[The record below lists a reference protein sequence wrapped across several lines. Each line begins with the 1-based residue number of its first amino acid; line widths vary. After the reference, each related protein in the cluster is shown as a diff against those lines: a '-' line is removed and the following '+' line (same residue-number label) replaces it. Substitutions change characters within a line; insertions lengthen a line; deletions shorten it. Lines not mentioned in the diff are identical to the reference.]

1 MFINTRTIEAMEKS
15 LCGLMQA
22 TTDKLYLVLEDLD
35 AQCWKGIYFDSE
47 KFANESK
54 KYIERQAEKMPDE
67 IMFYHLSRRLNAVE
81 EAEEGKNLKE
91 LLLTDN
97 AFSKLLQSHGLTFS
111 YDGKIIA
118 FREGQKIQLPSKS
131 GNAEIEYLRRRLG
144 YDKQYQDY
152 CFNGFALR
160 DSLLKN
166 GYIPI
171 LRGVPEF
178 ISGLSNYIGDKE
190 LVRDYMQNSEFCCF
204 TYVLPIEQVIFDKHE
219 NLNDIA
225 KVHYLITKC
234 FERLIKRRKRPYFIN
249 DYGNPMLRLHD
260 NACMEERWFVE
271 KEVLYKN

>member
-1 MFINTRTIEAMEKS
+1 MFIDTRTIEAMEKS
-15 LCGLMQA
+15 LCSLMQ
-22 TTDKLYLVLEDLD
+22 TTIDKLYLVLEDID
-35 AQCWKGIYFDSE
+35 DQCWKDIYFESGI
-47 KFANESK
+47 FANESK
-54 KYIERQAEKMPDE
+54 KYIVQQAKKMPDE
-67 IMFYHLSRRLNAVE
+67 IMFYHLSRRLNVVK

-97 AFSKLLQSHGLTFS
+97 AFSGMLRLHGITFS

-144 YDKQYQDY
+144 YNKQYQDY

-160 DSLLKN
+160 DSILKN
-166 GYIPI
+166 EYIPI
-171 LRGVPEF
+171 LRGAPEF
-178 ISGLSNYIGDKE
+178 ISRLAEYIGDKE
-190 LVRDYMQNSEFCCF
+190 LVKDYMQNSEFYCF

-219 NLNDIA
+219 NLNGIA
-225 KVHYLITKC
+225 KVYYLITKC
-234 FERLIKRRKRPYFIN
+234 FERLIERRKRPYFIN

-271 KEVLYKN
+271 KEAL